1 MGTDFIQIAAGELGR
16 SAPIIAF
23 LWFYLRE
30 MRHEVTDKIAQLTDD
45 VSALKIQVAS
55 QATDLK
61 LSHHKELIEE
71 LKAELSALKIKL
83 AQGDSHGRD

>member
-1 MGTDFIQIAAGELGR
+1 MDNDLIQIAAGELGR

-30 MRHEVTDKIAQLTDD
+30 MRHEVTDKIAQLTAD

-55 QATDLK
+55 QGTDLK

-71 LKAELSALKIKL
+71 LKAEISALKLKL
-83 AQGDSHGRD
+83 SKHAGE

>member
-1 MGTDFIQIAAGELGR
+1 MDADFIQIAASELGR

-30 MRHEVTDKIAQLTDD
+30 MRHEVTDKIAQLTAD

-55 QATDLK
+55 QGTDLK

-71 LKAELSALKIKL
+71 LKAEISALKMKL
-83 AQGDSHGRD
+83 AKTIMED

>member
-1 MGTDFIQIAAGELGR
+1 MDGEIIQVAVSELGR

-30 MRHEVTDKIAQLTDD
+30 MRHEVTDKIAQLTAD

-55 QATDLK
+55 QGTDLK

-71 LKAELSALKIKL
+71 LKAEISALKLKL
-83 AQGDSHGRD
+83 MKHTEA

>member
-1 MGTDFIQIAAGELGR
+1 MDGEIIQIAVGELGR

-30 MRHEVTDKIAQLTDD
+30 MRHEVTDKIAQLTAD

-55 QATDLK
+55 QGTDLK

-71 LKAELSALKIKL
+71 LKTEVSALKLKIMK
-83 AQGDSHGRD
+83 HTEV

>member
-1 MGTDFIQIAAGELGR
+1 MNAEFIQIAASELGR

-30 MRHEVTDKIAQLTDD
+30 MRHEMTDKIAQLTGD

-55 QATDLK
+55 QGTDLK

-71 LKAELSALKIKL
+71 LKAEVSALKFKL
-83 AQGDSHGRD
+83 TKHTEV

>member
-1 MGTDFIQIAAGELGR
+1 MELIQIAASELGR
-16 SAPIIAF
+16 SAPIIGF

-30 MRHEVTDKIAQLTDD
+30 MRHEVGDRISQLTND

-55 QATDLK
+55 QGTDLK

-71 LKAELSALKIKL
+71 LKAEVSALKLKL
-83 AQGDSHGRD
+83 SNTHKGDTYG

>member
-1 MGTDFIQIAAGELGR
+1 MDNDLIQIAAGELGR
-16 SAPIIAF
+16 SAPIIGF

-30 MRHEVTDKIAQLTDD
+30 MRHEVTDKIAQLTAD

-55 QATDLK
+55 QGTDLK

-71 LKAELSALKIKL
+71 LKADISALKLKFMKNKEE
-83 AQGDSHGRD
+83 D